1 MRRRLEHSV
10 NNPMFG
16 EGFLECENEKNA
28 QRRLWRAQEH
38 GQRFGPCVA
47 RWQIDRGLRASLT
60 RAAPSTRCASAATP
74 RGGWHADKPNR
85 VSDANSSVASRLTG
99 DCLLRE
105 RNRADVGGEGGGI
118 AAAMASGGLLAGSQL
133 AAALFRRLRVTRP
146 VDLGCRRITELCAA
160 TLRWEFDPA
169 YLIN

>member
-16 EGFLECENEKNA
+16 ERFLECENEKNA

-74 RGGWHADKPNR
+74 RGGWHADNPIGYPTPIAPSPA
-85 VSDANSSVASRLTG
+85 VS
-99 DCLLRE
+99 RE
-105 RNRADVGGEGGGI
+105 I
-118 AAAMASGGLLAGSQL
+118 PFYASGT
-133 AAALFRRLRVTRP
+133 ALMWGGR
-146 VDLGCRRITELCAA
+146 
-160 TLRWEFDPA
+160 
-169 YLIN
+169 